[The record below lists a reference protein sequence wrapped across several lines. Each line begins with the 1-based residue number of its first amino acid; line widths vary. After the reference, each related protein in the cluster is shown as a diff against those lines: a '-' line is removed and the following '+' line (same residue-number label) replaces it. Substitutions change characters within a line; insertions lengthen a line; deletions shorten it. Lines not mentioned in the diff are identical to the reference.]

1 MISSYGLLWNY
12 VQNNID
18 SCTGMSPPSLQA
30 GPPFLLIIILTCLNY
45 IQQCGYI
52 YIFLSFYSASLK
64 ITKE

>member
-30 GPPFLLIIILTCLNY
+30 GPPFLLIIILTLFKLHTTMW
-45 IQQCGYI
+45 I
-52 YIFLSFYSASLK
+52 YIDFFPFIVLD
-64 ITKE
+64 